1 MEALPVYV
9 KYFFIC
15 AGATSCGIVY
25 WMAIE
30 NMKDI
35 KYKMLYVFLSSLLLT
50 PLGAWFIS
58 IFIRAG
64 QLSTKLKGS
73 N

>member
-1 MEALPVYV
+1 MESFPEYV
-9 KYFFIC
+9 KYIFIC
-15 AGATSCGIVY
+15 AGATGSGIVY
-25 WMAIE
+25 WMAME
-30 NMKDI
+30 NMKEI
-35 KYKMLYVFLSSLLLT
+35 KYKTLYVFLSSLLLT

-58 IFIRAG
+58 IFIRAN